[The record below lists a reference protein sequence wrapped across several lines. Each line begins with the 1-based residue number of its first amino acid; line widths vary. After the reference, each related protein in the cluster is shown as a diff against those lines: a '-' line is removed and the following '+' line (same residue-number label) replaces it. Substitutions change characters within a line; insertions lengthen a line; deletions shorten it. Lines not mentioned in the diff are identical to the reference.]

1 LCLPSEIDPG
11 EIDPGEIDPGEIDPG
26 ESAQYAQS
34 VLIAH
39 FVHTFWDI
47 THFIHTQSYCI
58 RTLCELQCTSC
69 EIDPGEIGPGEI
81 GPGEIGPGE
90 SAQYAQSVLIAHFVH
105 TFLEYN
111 TLYILY
117 TYFVCISW
125 VRSVWI
131 KCTE

>member
-1 LCLPSEIDPG
+1 
-11 EIDPGEIDPGEIDPG
+11 
-26 ESAQYAQS
+26 

-58 RTLCELQCTSC
+58 CTLCELQSTSC

-117 TYFVCISW
+117 TYFFVSAGFAQCGLSVQSNHTVC
-125 VRSVWI
+125 SVEVKVYI
-131 KCTE
+131 TFPFPIY